1 MLKIKILFVCHYL
14 IFHKLPTLI
23 SKTKKM
29 ITENEKLFIEKFK
42 KSDISE
48 WSKIESDL
56 RVRHFVDGK
65 KQTYKQSEEYIKKNI
80 LSYDINGFG
89 RYTVRLKKNKQ
100 LIGMCG
106 FLEEDY
112 GIDFG
117 YRYTPSV
124 WRNGIG
130 FDVAKLVL
138 NYGIKKLKLYKIL
151 ALAHE
156 DNHGSIRILEKLD
169 FIKKNKIILHKQNT
183 YIFKLEIKNNL

>member
-1 MLKIKILFVCHYL
+1 
-14 IFHKLPTLI
+14 
-23 SKTKKM
+23 M

-56 RVRHFVDGK
+56 RVRHFVDDK
-65 KQTYKQSEEYIKKNI
+65 ILTYEQSEEYIKKNI
-80 LSYDINGFG
+80 LSYDNNGFG
-89 RYTVRLKKNKQ
+89 RYAVRFKKNKQ

-117 YRYTPSV
+117 YRYTPTV
-124 WRNGIG
+124 WRSGIG

-151 ALAHE
+151 ALTHE

-183 YIFKLEIKNNL
+183 YIFKLEIKNNK

>member
-1 MLKIKILFVCHYL
+1 MLKIKILIFCYYL
-14 IFHKLPTLI
+14 IFQKLPTLI
-23 SKTKKM
+23 SKTIKM

-48 WSKIESDL
+48 WSKIESDPK
-56 RVRHFVDGK
+56 VRHFVDGK

-80 LSYDINGFG
+80 VSYENSGLG
-89 RYTVRLKKNKQ
+89 RYAVRLKKNKQ

-124 WRNGIG
+124 WRKGIG

-138 NYGIKKLKLYKIL
+138 NYGIKNLKLDKIL
-151 ALAHE
+151 ALTHE

-183 YIFKLEIKNNL
+183 YIFQLEIKNN

>member
-1 MLKIKILFVCHYL
+1 MLKTKILFGCYNL
-14 IFHKLPTLI
+14 ISQKLPALR
-23 SKTKKM
+23 SKTIKM

-42 KSDISE
+42 KTDISE
-48 WSKIESDL
+48 WSKIESDPK
-56 RVRHFVDGK
+56 VRHFVDGK

-80 LSYDINGFG
+80 LSYDNNGFG
-89 RYTVRLKKNKQ
+89 RYAVRFKKNKQ

-124 WRNGIG
+124 WRKGIG

-138 NYGIKKLKLYKIL
+138 NYGIKKLKLSKIL
-151 ALAHE
+151 ALTHE
-156 DNHGSIRILEKLD
+156 DNQGSIRILEKLD
-169 FIKKNKIILHKQNT
+169 FIKKNKIILHNQNT
-183 YIFKLEIKNNL
+183 YIFKLEIKNN

>member
-1 MLKIKILFVCHYL
+1 
-14 IFHKLPTLI
+14 
-23 SKTKKM
+23 M
-29 ITENEKLFIEKFK
+29 IIENEKLFIEKFK
-42 KSDISE
+42 ESDISE

-89 RYTVRLKKNKQ
+89 RYAVRLKKNKQ

-106 FLEEDY
+106 FLKEDY

-124 WRNGIG
+124 WRNGFG

-151 ALAHE
+151 ALVHE

>member
-1 MLKIKILFVCHYL
+1 
-14 IFHKLPTLI
+14 
-23 SKTKKM
+23 M

-48 WSKIESDL
+48 WSKIESDPK
-56 RVRHFVDGK
+56 VRHFVDGK

-80 LSYDINGFG
+80 LSYDNNGFG
-89 RYTVRLKKNKQ
+89 RYAVRFKKNKQ

-124 WRNGIG
+124 WGKGIG
-130 FDVAKLVL
+130 FEVAKLVL
-138 NYGIKKLKLYKIL
+138 KFGIKDLKFQKIY
-151 ALAHE
+151 ALSHIE
-156 DNHGSIRILEKLD
+156 NYGSIRILEKLN
-169 FIKKNKIILHKQNT
+169 FKKQDMIVINSQHAILFFLNV
-183 YIFKLEIKNNL
+183 ERN

>member
-1 MLKIKILFVCHYL
+1 
-14 IFHKLPTLI
+14 
-23 SKTKKM
+23 
-29 ITENEKLFIEKFK
+29 
-42 KSDISE
+42 
-48 WSKIESDL
+48 
-56 RVRHFVDGK
+56 
-65 KQTYKQSEEYIKKNI
+65 
-80 LSYDINGFG
+80 
-89 RYTVRLKKNKQ
+89 
-100 LIGMCG
+100 MCG
-106 FLEEDY
+106 FLKEDY

-124 WRNGIG
+124 WRNGFG

>member
-1 MLKIKILFVCHYL
+1 
-14 IFHKLPTLI
+14 
-23 SKTKKM
+23 
-29 ITENEKLFIEKFK
+29 
-42 KSDISE
+42 
-48 WSKIESDL
+48 
-56 RVRHFVDGK
+56 
-65 KQTYKQSEEYIKKNI
+65 
-80 LSYDINGFG
+80 
-89 RYTVRLKKNKQ
+89 
-100 LIGMCG
+100 MCG

-117 YRYTPSV
+117 YRYTPTV

-151 ALAHE
+151 ALTHE

-183 YIFKLEIKNNL
+183 YIFKLEIKNNK

>member
-1 MLKIKILFVCHYL
+1 
-14 IFHKLPTLI
+14 
-23 SKTKKM
+23 M

-48 WSKIESDL
+48 WSKIESDPK
-56 RVRHFVDGK
+56 VRHFVDGK

-80 LSYDINGFG
+80 LSYDNNGFG
-89 RYTVRLKKNKQ
+89 RFAVRLKKNKQ

-151 ALAHE
+151 ALTHE

-183 YIFKLEIKNNL
+183 YIFKLDIKNNL

>member
-1 MLKIKILFVCHYL
+1 MLKTKILFGCYNL
-14 IFHKLPTLI
+14 IFQKLPALR
-23 SKTKKM
+23 SKTIKM

-48 WSKIESDL
+48 WSKIESDPK
-56 RVRHFVDGK
+56 VRHFVDGK

-80 LSYDINGFG
+80 LSYDNNGFG
-89 RYTVRLKKNKQ
+89 RYAVRLKKNKQ

-117 YRYTPSV
+117 YRYTPTV

-169 FIKKNKIILHKQNT
+169 FIKLNKKIILNSQNAL
-183 YIFKLEIKNNL
+183 IFKLDI

>member
-1 MLKIKILFVCHYL
+1 
-14 IFHKLPTLI
+14 
-23 SKTKKM
+23 M

-42 KSDISE
+42 KSDILE
-48 WSKIESDL
+48 WSKIESDPK
-56 RVRHFVDGK
+56 VRHFIDGE

-80 LSYDINGFG
+80 FSYDNNGFG
-89 RYTVRLKKNKQ
+89 RYAVRLKKNKQ

-124 WRNGIG
+124 WKNGIG

-138 NYGIKKLKLYKIL
+138 NYGIKKLKLNKIL
-151 ALAHE
+151 ALTHE

-169 FIKKNKIILHKQNT
+169 FIKKNKIIFNSHNAL
-183 YIFKLEIKNNL
+183 IFKLEIKKY

>member
-1 MLKIKILFVCHYL
+1 
-14 IFHKLPTLI
+14 
-23 SKTKKM
+23 M

-42 KSDISE
+42 KSDILE
-48 WSKIESDL
+48 WSKIESDPK
-56 RVRHFVDGK
+56 VRHFIDGE

-80 LSYDINGFG
+80 LSYDDNGFG
-89 RYTVRLKKNKQ
+89 RFAVRLKKNKQ

-124 WRNGIG
+124 WRKGIG

-138 NYGIKKLKLYKIL
+138 NYGIKKLKLDKIL
-151 ALAHE
+151 ALTHE
-156 DNHGSIRILEKLD
+156 DNHGSIRILEKLN

-183 YIFKLEIKNNL
+183 YIFKLEIKNNSI

>member
-1 MLKIKILFVCHYL
+1 
-14 IFHKLPTLI
+14 
-23 SKTKKM
+23 M

-42 KSDISE
+42 ESDISE
-48 WSKIESDL
+48 WSKIESDPK
-56 RVRHFVDGK
+56 VRHFVDGK

-80 LSYDINGFG
+80 LSYDNNGFG
-89 RYTVRLKKNKQ
+89 RYAVRFKKNILSYDNNGFGRYAVRFKKNKQ

-117 YRYTPSV
+117 YRYTPTV

-151 ALAHE
+151 ALTHE

-183 YIFKLEIKNNL
+183 YIFKLEIKNN

>member
-1 MLKIKILFVCHYL
+1 MLKTKILFGCYNL
-14 IFHKLPTLI
+14 IFQKLPTLI
-23 SKTKKM
+23 SKTIKM

-48 WSKIESDL
+48 WSKIESDPK
-56 RVRHFVDGK
+56 VRHFVDGK

-80 LSYDINGFG
+80 LSYDNNGFC
-89 RYTVRLKKNKQ
+89 RYAVRLKKNKQ

-138 NYGIKKLKLYKIL
+138 NYGIKKLKLDKIL
-151 ALAHE
+151 ALTHE

-169 FIKKNKIILHKQNT
+169 FIKKNKIILHKQNA
-183 YIFKLEIKNNL
+183 YIFKLEIKNI

>member
-1 MLKIKILFVCHYL
+1 MLKTKILFGCYNL
-14 IFHKLPTLI
+14 IFQKLPTLR
-23 SKTKKM
+23 SKTIKM

-48 WSKIESDL
+48 WSKIESDPK
-56 RVRHFVDGK
+56 VRHFVDGK

-80 LSYDINGFG
+80 FSYDNNGFG
-89 RYTVRLKKNKQ
+89 RYAVRFKKNKQ

-117 YRYTPSV
+117 YRYTPTV
-124 WRNGIG
+124 WINGIG

-151 ALAHE
+151 ALTHE